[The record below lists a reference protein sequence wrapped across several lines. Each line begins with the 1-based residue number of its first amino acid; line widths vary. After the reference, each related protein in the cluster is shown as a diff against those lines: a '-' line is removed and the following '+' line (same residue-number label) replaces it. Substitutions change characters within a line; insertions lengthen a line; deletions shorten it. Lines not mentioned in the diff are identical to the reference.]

1 MNLQSTKSPILLR
14 KRDASPFLD
23 AALEFLFAI
32 VEREIQKKEPAFL
45 APSIHEFYT
54 LSLRAGNRKTRT
66 RRTSN
71 RNRNR
76 NRKTT
81 LPTCSPALLKLL
93 RYALGPK
100 LVQIRTTHQV
110 FLTCLYTILLAVL
123 AYCEFLR
130 CMDVEF
136 KGIDETHGALAWY
149 FSHYFLPKKRETFL
163 AILKHQV
170 IEKRSVIL
178 QTFPCKPSLASVTPC
193 LVAIQTYFLQDDFQ
207 MRVLPALFQAMK

>member
-1 MNLQSTKSPILLR
+1 MSLQSSKSTILLR

-54 LSLRAGNRKTRT
+54 LSLRVGNRKTRT
-66 RRTSN
+66 RRGSN
-71 RNRNR
+71 RNRNPMS
-76 NRKTT
+76 
-81 LPTCSPALLKLL
+81 PTCSPALMKLL
-93 RYALGPK
+93 RYALGSK
-100 LVQIRTTHQV
+100 LAQIRTKSQV
-110 FLTCLYTILLAVL
+110 FLTCLYTVLLALL
-123 AYCEFLR
+123 AYGEFLR

-136 KGIDETHGALAWY
+136 KGIGETYGALAWY

-170 IEKRSVIL
+170 IEKRSAIL

-193 LVAIQTYFLQDDFQ
+193 LIAMQSYFLQDDFQ
-207 MRVLPALFQAMK
+207 MGVLPALYQAMK